1 MPHHRGT
8 RTDKLFLSRVS
19 PDFAQTKR
27 LSLVLGT
34 EFNTLNQKSAFTG
47 RDLERG
53 RQALAVH
60 RDTSSCSRPGAEPW
74 GYSDKGDDDNGT
86 APALPGTRVTP
97 LSATGSLQR
106 VKETTAEVAVG
117 ARSPLKAAAGGLGTA
132 EPAEVAGERGL
143 RTTERAVF
151 GNRDHGLHSV
161 ATRLQRSRGSPAS
174 LLQVSSPSASE
185 AAAGGVPCA
194 RPRRSTPGIARPTEG
209 SMASAR
215 RLSATRPEG
224 VGICPRPRHGGLH
237 RAGPGH
243 RQRQR

>member
-1 MPHHRGT
+1 M
-8 RTDKLFLSRVS
+8 
-19 PDFAQTKR
+19 
-27 LSLVLGT
+27 
-34 EFNTLNQKSAFTG
+34 
-47 RDLERG
+47 
-53 RQALAVH
+53 H

-209 SMASAR
+209 SVASAR
-215 RLSATRPEG
+215 RPSATRPEG
-224 VGICPRPRHGGLH
+224 VGICPGPATAVCTGRAPALGRGSGDEGSAHALRPP
-237 RAGPGH
+237 GPTQDSRRT
-243 RQRQR
+243 RQRCRGNSNANENLLLFCKSLYFQKNKLHDHPHL